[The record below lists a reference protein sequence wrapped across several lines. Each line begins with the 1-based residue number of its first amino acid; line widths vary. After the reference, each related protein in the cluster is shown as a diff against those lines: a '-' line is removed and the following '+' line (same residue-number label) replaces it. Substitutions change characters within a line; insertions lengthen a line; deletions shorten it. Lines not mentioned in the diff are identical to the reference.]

1 MLARWVDRQQ
11 PKIRALAAQLN
22 QHASRKSGQIFGQKK
37 ITRFEHWLQGL
48 GADAVAL
55 DEKPLRGAEGQVDH
69 AHDGRDVARFRP
81 ANSYCAVH
89 PSVTVSDILSSGGT
103 SCATS
108 RAGARLLLRANLFR
122 MSPCRTGRADRPCN
136 LKSAEITRL
145 GAFFACSGG
154 DEVGTVGLLV
164 VGLGPKAAIYGPAVA
179 QTGNEGHS
187 LTCVIA
193 VANQKG
199 GVGKTTT
206 SINLAAAL
214 ALKKKRTLLVDL
226 DPQSN
231 ATIAFFE
238 PADIQGSMYDVFAD
252 HPMEMAKVIKPTKD
266 PNLFMAPGILA
277 LARLEQQLAGQFDAP
292 YKLKDALTPVLKDYD
307 FIVFDTPPALGIL
320 TVNALVASTHLLV
333 PIQAAYFAIEGTD
346 DLLETYGR
354 IRSRPN
360 PDLKLLGV
368 VITLFD
374 KRTNI
379 SRDTHEQIRAVFGET
394 LFKTRISKN
403 VRLEE
408 SPAYKETVFSFAP
421 KSSGAE
427 DYKKLAQ
434 EVLQRVQEDRVTRH
448 SQDAA

>member
-1 MLARWVDRQQ
+1 MD
-11 PKIRALAAQLN
+11 
-22 QHASRKSGQIFGQKK
+22 FD
-37 ITRFEHWLQGL
+37 F
-48 GADAVAL
+48 VA
-55 DEKPLRGAEGQVDH
+55 
-69 AHDGRDVARFRP
+69 
-81 ANSYCAVH
+81 
-89 PSVTVSDILSSGGT
+89 
-103 SCATS
+103 
-108 RAGARLLLRANLFR
+108 ARLPKHPNQAN
-122 MSPCRTGRADRPCN
+122 PAP
-136 LKSAEITRL
+136 
-145 GAFFACSGG
+145 AFFTCSAPTQ
-154 DEVGTVGLLV
+154 VSTVGLLV
-164 VGLGPKAAIYGPAVA
+164 VGLGSGAATYSPMVA
-179 QTGNEGHS
+179 KRGNSEGHS

-193 VANQKG
+193 IANQKG

-214 ALKKKRTLLVDL
+214 ALKKKKTLLIDL

-231 ATIAFFE
+231 ATLAFFDTSE
-238 PADIQGSMYDVFAD
+238 IQTSMYDVFAEQRT
-252 HPMEMAKVIKPTKD
+252 EMAKVIRPTKD
-266 PNLFMAPGILA
+266 DHLYLAPGKLA

-292 YKLKDALTPVLKDYD
+292 YKLKDALTPILKDYD
-307 FIVFDTPPALGIL
+307 FIIADCPPALGIL

-346 DLLETYGR
+346 DLLETYAR

-360 PDLKLLGV
+360 PDLKVLGV

-379 SRDTHEQIRAVFGET
+379 SRDTHEQIRSVFGEQ

-408 SPAYKETVFSFAP
+408 SPAYKETVFTFAP

-434 EVLQRVQEDRVTRH
+434 EVLHRVEEDRVTRH